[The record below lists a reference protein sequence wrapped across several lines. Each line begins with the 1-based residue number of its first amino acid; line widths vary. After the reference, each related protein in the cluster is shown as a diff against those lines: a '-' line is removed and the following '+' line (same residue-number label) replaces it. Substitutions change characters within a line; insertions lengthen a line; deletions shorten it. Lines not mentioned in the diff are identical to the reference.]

1 LIKILT
7 VCAGFELDFQLYLG
21 RIEERRR
28 ERLSCYELKRAESG
42 KEHVK
47 PQAKDRE
54 EVHTLIRE
62 VRNMV
67 VERERARD
75 TVGLI

>member
-1 LIKILT
+1 
-7 VCAGFELDFQLYLG
+7 VCVGFELDFQLYLG

-47 PQAKDRE
+47 PQAKDKE

-62 VRNMV
+62 VLL
-67 VERERARD
+67 RER
-75 TVGLI
+75 VG